1 MTKIGSFGGVSFVV
15 KNKKVLT
22 FTDSE
27 RTTNARWGSHDLIG
41 RKPLPEFIGPDLA
54 QFSMTVVFSIYQGV
68 NPGDEL
74 KKLRAF
80 CESGKVG
87 KFVLGKLTVSKNQW
101 RLTKLTES
109 NREIDQKGRLCT
121 VVAEMV
127 LEEYPKSA
135 KKKTTKPKP
144 KKKTSQAASKKTST
158 GTITIKVG
166 MLNCRSSTSLKAH
179 IVKVLRKNQKYKV
192 YGKKTTDITWYNL
205 GGSKWCSASSKY
217 VSFGKG

>member
-15 KNKKVLT
+15 KRKKVLT

-41 RKPLPEFIGPDLA
+41 RKPLPEFIGPGLA

-68 NPGDEL
+68 KPGDEL
-74 KKLRAF
+74 KKLRKF

-87 KFVLGKLTVSKNQW
+87 NFVLGKLTVSKNQW
-101 RLTKLTES
+101 RLTNLTES

-121 VVAEMV
+121 VVADMV

-135 KKKTTKPKP
+135 KKKVAKPKP
-144 KKKTSQAASKKTST
+144 KKKTSQGASKKKTT

-166 MLNCRSSTSLKAH
+166 MLNCRSSPSLKGH

-192 YGKKTTDITWYNL
+192 YGKKKTDITWYNL

-217 VSFGKG
+217 VSFRKG